1 MVKEKVSFKEFQ
13 SAVAPEH
20 QAFVDKLN
28 NKLIELGCN
37 LVIKEAKS
45 GYTASYQLEKKTDEL
60 GVSQIRHFS
69 AYLR

>member
-28 NKLIELGCN
+28 NKRKAVTLLHTSWRKR
-37 LVIKEAKS
+37 L
-45 GYTASYQLEKKTDEL
+45 
-60 GVSQIRHFS
+60 
-69 AYLR
+69 

>member
-45 GYTASYQLEKKTDEL
+45 GYTAS
-60 GVSQIRHFS
+60 
-69 AYLR
+69 

>member
-28 NKLIELGCN
+28 NKLIELN
-37 LVIKEAKS
+37 M
-45 GYTASYQLEKKTDEL
+45 
-60 GVSQIRHFS
+60 RM
-69 AYLR
+69 

>member
-28 NKLIELGCN
+28 NKLIELGYN

-45 GYTASYQLEKKTDEL
+45 GYTCFIPAGEKDCDEL
-60 GVSQIRHFS
+60 GVFANQAF
-69 AYLR
+69 